1 MFKKF
6 CYTLKK
12 GLQFYW
18 KRASDL
24 IFCVYSQYLIVQEFR
39 FFRKKLCVLSLKL
52 CVNSQKLREPKGILY
67 YNSYN
72 SYVNWIKIRFSGYW
86 NKVVKQT
93 TGIINAYELYWCTG
107 IFAIAKDDALLKF
120 HRLPFMDSE
129 LVHKTQVFALSF
141 EMKSLCYTQ
150 ICNFFPRYI
159 WLQSSPQKNISLKD
173 IAVQLLSHFLQHIAS
188 ELSSSFARDFQKK
201 IAGL

>member
-52 CVNSQKLREPKGILY
+52 CVNSQKLREPKGLLY

-72 SYVNWIKIRFSGYW
+72 SHVNWIKIRSSGYW
-86 NKVVKQT
+86 DKVVKHT
-93 TGIINAYELYWCTG
+93 TGIINAYKSCIGAEGSLA
-107 IFAIAKDDALLKF
+107 IAIAKDDALLKF
-120 HRLPFMDSE
+120 HSLPFKDSE
-129 LVHKTQVFALSF
+129 LVHKTKVFALSF
-141 EMKSLCYTQ
+141 EMKLCYTQ
-150 ICNFFPRYI
+150 ICTY
-159 WLQSSPQKNISLKD
+159 
-173 IAVQLLSHFLQHIAS
+173 
-188 ELSSSFARDFQKK
+188 
-201 IAGL
+201 

>member
-1 MFKKF
+1 M
-6 CYTLKK
+6 
-12 GLQFYW
+12 
-18 KRASDL
+18 
-24 IFCVYSQYLIVQEFR
+24 QEFR

-52 CVNSQKLREPKGILY
+52 CVNSRKLRWPKGILY

-72 SYVNWIKIRFSGYW
+72 SYVNWIKIRSSGYW
-86 NKVVKQT
+86 DKVVKHS
-93 TGIINAYELYWCTG
+93 TGIINVNKSCIGAER

-129 LVHKTQVFALSF
+129 LVHKTIVLALSF

-150 ICNFFPRYI
+150 ICNFSPPDT
-159 WLQSSPQKNISLKD
+159 WLCRAAHKKNISLKD

-188 ELSSSFARDFQKK
+188 ELSSSFARDFQKTT
-201 IAGL
+201 AGL

>member
-1 MFKKF
+1 MPF
-6 CYTLKK
+6 
-12 GLQFYW
+12 
-18 KRASDL
+18 
-24 IFCVYSQYLIVQEFR
+24 IVKAMR
-39 FFRKKLCVLSLKL
+39 
-52 CVNSQKLREPKGILY
+52 
-67 YNSYN
+67 
-72 SYVNWIKIRFSGYW
+72 WIKIRSSGYW
-86 NKVVKQT
+86 DKVVKHS
-93 TGIINAYELYWCTG
+93 TGIINVNKSCIGAER

-129 LVHKTQVFALSF
+129 LVHKTKVFALSF

-188 ELSSSFARDFQKK
+188 ELSSSFARDFQKTT
-201 IAGL
+201 AGL

>member
-18 KRASDL
+18 KQASDL
-24 IFCVYSQYLIVQEFR
+24 IFWVYSQYLIVQEFR

-93 TGIINAYELYWCTG
+93 TGIINAYELYWCRG

-150 ICNFFPRYI
+150 IWNFFPRYI
-159 WLQSSPQKNISLKD
+159 WLQSSPQKKYLSQGHSSP
-173 IAVQLLSHFLQHIAS
+173 IAF
-188 ELSSSFARDFQKK
+188 SFFATHCKW
-201 IAGL
+201 A